1 MTFLN
6 KIKSYIDKC
15 LFILLFFIVSS
26 ILVCICLQVF
36 SRYLLK
42 HPFVFTEELVR
53 FLLIWLG
60 LFGASYTFGR
70 KGHIALT
77 LILDKFKGNLK
88 KIVNILI
95 NILVLIFSVLVLTIG
110 GFKLI
115 LITKTQL
122 SSVLTI
128 PIWWVYIVA
137 PISGIITTFYQLY
150 FMLLNLLNKGEQQ

>member
-1 MTFLN
+1 MAFLN
-6 KIKSYIDKC
+6 KIKFCIDRC
-15 LFILLFFIVSS
+15 LFILLFIIITS
-26 ILVCICLQVF
+26 ILTCICLQVF

-60 LFGASYTFGR
+60 LLGASYTFGTR
-70 KGHIALT
+70 GHIALT
-77 LILDKFKGNLK
+77 LILDKFKGNIK
-88 KIVNILI
+88 KIVNTLIDILVLVFS
-95 NILVLIFSVLVLTIG
+95 ILVLIIG

-115 LITKTQL
+115 LITQTQL

-137 PISGIITTFYQLY
+137 PISGIMTTFYQLY
-150 FMLLNLLNKGEQQ
+150 FISLRIFNKGE

>member
-1 MTFLN
+1 MVFLN
-6 KIKSYIDKC
+6 KIKFCIDRC
-15 LFILLFFIVSS
+15 LFILLFIIITS
-26 ILVCICLQVF
+26 ILACICLQVF

-60 LFGASYTFGR
+60 LLGASYTFGTR
-70 KGHIALT
+70 GHIALT
-77 LILDKFKGNLK
+77 LILDKFKGNIK
-88 KIVNILI
+88 KIVNTLI
-95 NILVLIFSVLVLTIG
+95 DILVLIFSILVLIIG

-115 LITKTQL
+115 LITQTQL

-137 PISGIITTFYQLY
+137 PISGIMTTFYQLY
-150 FMLLNLLNKGEQQ
+150 FISLRIFNKGE

>member
-1 MTFLN
+1 MLFLK
-6 KIKSYIDKC
+6 KIKFCIDRC
-15 LFILLFFIVSS
+15 LFILLFIIITS
-26 ILVCICLQVF
+26 ILACICLQVF

-60 LFGASYTFGR
+60 LLGASYTFGTR
-70 KGHIALT
+70 GHIALT
-77 LILDKFKGNLK
+77 LILDKFKGNIK
-88 KIVNILI
+88 KIVNTLI
-95 NILVLIFSVLVLTIG
+95 DILVLIFSILVLIIG

-115 LITKTQL
+115 LITQTQL

-137 PISGIITTFYQLY
+137 PISGIMTTFYQLY
-150 FMLLNLLNKGEQQ
+150 FILLRIFNKGE

>member
-1 MTFLN
+1 MAFLN
-6 KIKSYIDKC
+6 KIKFCIDRC
-15 LFILLFFIVSS
+15 LFILLFIIITS
-26 ILVCICLQVF
+26 ILTCICLQVF

-60 LFGASYTFGR
+60 LLGASYTFGTR
-70 KGHIALT
+70 GHIALT
-77 LILDKFKGNLK
+77 LILDKFKGNIK
-88 KIVNILI
+88 KIVNTLIDILVLVFS
-95 NILVLIFSVLVLTIG
+95 ILVLIIG

-115 LITKTQL
+115 LITQTQL

-137 PISGIITTFYQLY
+137 PISGIMTTFSQLY
-150 FMLLNLLNKGEQQ
+150 FISLRIFNKGE